1 MEHIGRARNWSPI
14 EHRLFEA
21 GLLMS
26 VTFQAAIANLK
37 LKGLSWNR
45 LAACASVLLG
55 TGRMAFFTYF
65 LLYFLIFGAAS
76 DNMYLLSKYN
86 FVNSVSLI
94 AFLIT
99 PLVQILIG
107 PSQYLAIVGD
117 VMCQC
122 CPHSDGLPTECFA
135 ARHAAFERVVQADA
149 FARLGSYGQAAKRI
163 AVHGM
168 INPPKRCIVSF
179 PGKYWAE
186 WDCCICSR

>member
-1 MEHIGRARNWSPI
+1 
-14 EHRLFEA
+14 LFEA

-65 LLYFLIFGAAS
+65 LLYFLMFGAAS

-86 FVNSVSLI
+86 FANSVSLI

-99 PLVQILIG
+99 LLVQILIG
-107 PSQYLAIVGD
+107 PSQSLGMSCANAVLT
-117 VMCQC
+117 VMGS
-122 CPHSDGLPTECFA
+122 PLNALLLGML
-135 ARHAAFERVVQADA
+135 
-149 FARLGSYGQAAKRI
+149 RLKGWCRLMPLQDLGAMAKQRNELLFT
-163 AVHGM
+163 G
-168 INPPKRCIVSF
+168 
-179 PGKYWAE
+179 
-186 WDCCICSR
+186 